1 MTPRQFPGLRALVD
15 MLDDAVVK
23 PTPEAISHAIGGG
36 LTRIISERAIELPA
50 CLTQPLPGCYAR
62 RLIHASDRL
71 DYTVIAMTWGPG
83 QRTPIHDHS
92 GLWCV
97 EGVVQGTIEVV
108 QYDLVEDL
116 GARCRFREAGRIFAG
131 VGSSGALLPPYEY
144 HTIANTSERA
154 SAVTIHVYAS
164 EMYRCNVYEPAGESG
179 WYGRA
184 RKQLAYSA

>member
-15 MLDDAVVK
+15 TLDDAVRQ
-23 PTPEAISHAIGGG
+23 PSPEAISRAIGAG
-36 LTRIISERAIELPA
+36 LTRMISDRAIELPA
-50 CLTQPLPGCYAR
+50 CLTTPTPGRYAR
-62 RLIHASDRL
+62 RLIHASEPL
-71 DYTVIAMTWGPG
+71 GYTVIAMTWGPEQG
-83 QRTPIHDHS
+83 TPIHDHC

-108 QYDLVEDL
+108 QYDLLEDR
-116 GARCRFREAGRIFAG
+116 GERCRFREAGRIFAG

-144 HTIANTSERA
+144 HTIANVSERS

-164 EMYRCNVYEPAGESG
+164 EMYDCNVYLPAAEAG
-179 WYGRA
+179 WYSRA